1 MPSSALPGHTVVL
14 FLVCSGT
21 SILFSIVAVSAYF
34 PTNSAECS
42 LLSASSPALTVCTF
56 SNGDHSDI
64 CEVTAHWHVDP
75 VGEGEGWTNW
85 GVRIDMYTLHVQNRK
100 LIGTCREHRHLSLQ
114 LCDALEGWDGGW
126 GGREAQQ
133 GGDICIH
140 IAIHWASFPCGS
152 AVKDPPANAGDAGL
166 IPGLGRFLGE
176 GNNSVQYS
184 CLENPMDRR
193 AWWATVHGVA
203 QSQTRLRDWTT
214 TKPIHFF
221 I

>member
-1 MPSSALPGHTVVL
+1 MCIFQLWFPQGICLVVGFLGHTVVL

-21 SILFSIVAVSAYF
+21 SILFSIAAVSAYF

-114 LCDALEGWDGGW
+114 LCDALEGWDGGS
-126 GGREAQQ
+126 GAL
-133 GGDICIH
+133 CV
-140 IAIHWASFPCGS
+140 C
-152 AVKDPPANAGDAGL
+152 VC
-166 IPGLGRFLGE
+166 
-176 GNNSVQYS
+176 NNGWFA
-184 CLENPMDRR
+184 CCTAETN
-193 AWWATVHGVA
+193 
-203 QSQTRLRDWTT
+203 TT
-214 TKPIHFF
+214 L
-221 I
+221 

>member
-1 MPSSALPGHTVVL
+1 
-14 FLVCSGT
+14 
-21 SILFSIVAVSAYF
+21 
-34 PTNSAECS
+34 
-42 LLSASSPALTVCTF
+42 
-56 SNGDHSDI
+56 
-64 CEVTAHWHVDP
+64 
-75 VGEGEGWTNW
+75 
-85 GVRIDMYTLHVQNRK
+85 MYTLHVQNRK

-114 LCDALEGWDGGW
+114 LCDALEGWDWGW

-152 AVKDPPANAGDAGL
+152 AVKDPPAIAGDAGL

-203 QSQTRLRDWTT
+203 QSQTQLSD
-214 TKPIHFF
+214 
-221 I
+221 